1 MNLRMRSRARTAL
14 ASGDDGDARAF
25 DPSRRRR
32 RRRVGSLGDGDA
44 RAFLRSFASSAAASS
59 DDDDDD
65 DDDETVDIGDT
76 DLGRAFAFARVARR
90 VTRRVTLRASSSS
103 SSSSSSRRAR
113 ERRTRIGA
121 KYRDVPCPMSLR
133 ARARRATGREG
144 DREATR
150 EAMNDACITCTFIG

>member
-1 MNLRMRSRARTAL
+1 MRSRARTAL

-59 DDDDDD
+59 SSSGD
-65 DDDETVDIGDT
+65 DDDETVDIGET

-90 VTRRVTLRASSSS
+90 VTRRVTLRASA

-113 ERRTRIGA
+113 ERRARIGA
-121 KYRDVPCPMSLR
+121 TYRDVPCPMSLR
-133 ARARRATGREG
+133 ARARRA
-144 DREATR
+144 
-150 EAMNDACITCTFIG
+150 